1 MARKR
6 RWSAKSREARGY
18 GQTHRRMREIVAK
31 TVEAGEAY
39 CARCG
44 RLIAPGAPGY
54 FGHSNDRLTWTGP
67 EHRYCNRSAAA
78 RRGNKTKREQPRL
91 EDFARMVRRRSL
103 DGYGRFG
110 HLGGLALSA

>member
-6 RWSAKSREARGY
+6 RWPVKSREARGY
-18 GQTHRRMREIVAK
+18 GQAHRRMREIVAK

-44 RLIAPGAPGY
+44 HLIAPGAPWDL
-54 FGHSNDRLTWTGP
+54 GHSDDRLTWTGP

-78 RRGNKTKREQPRL
+78 RRGNKAKLQLARLGTSREW
-91 EDFARMVRRRSL
+91 
-103 DGYGRFG
+103 
-110 HLGGLALSA
+110 